1 MDLFTKIVNN
11 LNLPEL
17 PDSEHQFNQNGW
29 DYSDDSSEKRE
40 KLKQMKK

>member
-1 MDLFTKIVNN
+1 MELFTKIVNN

-17 PDSEHQFNQNGW
+17 PDEDQNGW

-40 KLKQMKK
+40 KLKQK